1 MWLASYH
8 ESSLS
13 RKGTALIEFR
23 ARQCQMRV
31 MAFFLDPLNLVLI
44 AIAAFAGFKLWQVLG
59 LRTGAE
65 PLAQM
70 RQFKTEPKPTDLE
83 LKPLAEPKPVW
94 DGIAEENSDL
104 AKTLQSIGER
114 ARGFNGTDFLKNS
127 ISAHERVME
136 AFAAGNATVLKLLLN
151 APTFKIFESE
161 ITRRAEAGEK
171 HEFRFVSPEKATL
184 VGARLNGDLAS
195 LDVAYTSQVIS
206 AIKNK
211 DGALLSGDDKRI
223 VTLKEIW
230 TFERGLNALEPNWR
244 LADTR
249 DDA

>member
-23 ARQCQMRV
+23 ASQCQMRA

-70 RQFKTEPKPTDLE
+70 PQFKTQPKPTDLE
-83 LKPLAEPKPVW
+83 LKPLAPPKPVW
-94 DGIAEENSDL
+94 EGVAAENSDL
-104 AKTLQSIGER
+104 AKTLQLIAER
-114 ARGFNGTDFLKNS
+114 APGFNGADFLKNS

-151 APTFKIFESE
+151 EPTFKIFEGE
-161 ITRRAEAGEK
+161 IKRRAEAGEK

-223 VTLKEIW
+223 ATLKEIW
-230 TFERGLNALEPNWR
+230 TFERALTALEPNWR